1 MVLITGGA
9 QGLGSSIA
17 RIFARNNNDIILT
30 YLTNEEKALKLGKEI
45 KDKYNVKCIV
55 KKLDIT
61 CENDV
66 KKIFDEHSID
76 IVINN
81 ASFSNDNYIENKS
94 FDEFMD
100 VVKVNLGGTYL
111 VCKYAS
117 GAKYIINISST
128 DGINTYSPISLDY
141 SASKA
146 GIINLSKN
154 LSLYYRDKKIYCVC
168 PNWINTESVLSM
180 NQEYL
185 ESELKRIGQNELL
198 DKDYVAKEIYKLIDS
213 DKISGSVVII
223 DEEK

>member
-17 RIFARNNNDIILT
+17 RIFARNNNDIVLT

-223 DEEK
+223 DEER

>member
-17 RIFARNNNDIILT
+17 CIFARNNNDIVLT

-66 KKIFDEHSID
+66 KKIFNEHSID

-111 VCKYAS
+111 VCKYAK

-223 DEEK
+223 DEER